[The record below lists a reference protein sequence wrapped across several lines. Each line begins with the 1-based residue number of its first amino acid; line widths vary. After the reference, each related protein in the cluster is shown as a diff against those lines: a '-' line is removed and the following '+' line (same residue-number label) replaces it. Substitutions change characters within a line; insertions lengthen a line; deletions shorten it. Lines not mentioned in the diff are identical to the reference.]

1 MNRDWYLNPS
11 QGNSRSAH
19 DYGNSG
25 PILPCDEDAY
35 PVSWGERIIVS
46 IITVA
51 LTIALVAFWP
61 S

>member
-1 MNRDWYLNPS
+1 MNRDYFTKPI
-11 QGNSRSAH
+11 QHSRSTY

-35 PVSWGERIIVS
+35 PVSWTERVIVS
-46 IITVA
+46 CIVIA

>member
-1 MNRDWYLNPS
+1 MNRSFFEKPYQSNGRD
-11 QGNSRSAH
+11 AH

-35 PVSWGERIIVS
+35 PVSWTERVIVS
-46 IITVA
+46 CIMIA

>member
-1 MNRDWYLNPS
+1 MNRDWYNAPLE
-11 QGNSRSAH
+11 GGSRSVH

-25 PILPCDEDAY
+25 PILPAEEAY
-35 PVSWGERIIVS
+35 PVSWTERVIVS
-46 IITVA
+46 CIIIA